1 MLKRSKDD
9 KWIKYIHPKF
19 CFLTRNP
26 QDIGIKELTDSMGP
40 GAVSSDSLTWREA
53 QRVTSRGRGVW
64 ECAL

>member
-53 QRVTSRGRGVW
+53 
-64 ECAL
+64 